1 MKPATVNIYAT
12 CILLAGAGR
21 AFGAPVGAGVLLL
34 GRSGSGK
41 SDLALRLI
49 AVGAKLVSDD
59 RTDLYVSRGALWAR
73 APRRIAGLI
82 EVRGVGILALA
93 HAPRARIALA
103 VELGRAPRH
112 PDRRIFKPP
121 STLVLPESGAVPLL
135 KIAPFEAS
143 APAKIAV
150 AVAAYA
156 HGLHREDVNPI

>member
-1 MKPATVNIYAT
+1 MTQTTANIHAT

-21 AFGAPVGAGVLLL
+21 AFGAPPGAGVLLL
-34 GRSGSGK
+34 GRSGAGK

-49 AVGAKLVSDD
+49 AAGAKLVSDD
-59 RTDLYVSRGALWAR
+59 RTELCVSRGALWAR

-82 EVRGVGILALA
+82 EVRGIGILALA
-93 HAPRARIALA
+93 HAPRAQIALV

-112 PDRRIFKPP
+112 PDHYAFRPP
-121 STLVLPESGAVPLL
+121 SPLVLPKKGAVPLV

-143 APAKIAV
+143 APVKIAI

-156 HGLHREDVNPI
+156 HGLHRDDVNPI

>member
-1 MKPATVNIYAT
+1 MMQTAVNIHAT
-12 CILLAGAGR
+12 CILMAEAGR
-21 AFGAPVGAGVLLL
+21 AFGAPSGAGVLLL
-34 GRSGSGK
+34 GRSGGGK

-49 AVGAKLVSDD
+49 AAGAKLVSDD

-93 HAPRARIALA
+93 HAPRVRIALA
-103 VELGRAPRH
+103 VEMGRAPRH
-112 PDRRIFKPP
+112 PDHRTFQPP
-121 STLVLPESGAVPLL
+121 SPLVLPEKAAVPLV

-143 APAKIAV
+143 APAKIAI

-156 HGLHREDVNPI
+156 HGLHRDHVNPI